1 MYPYITLILFVLGMM
16 FSMISMMKV
25 VNFAG
30 KTISHAKDG
39 WEFSIRCFPILL
51 LFGALFDIEGKESQK
66 KLFIWIGI
74 NALSFSATILI
85 GLYRENVI

>member
-1 MYPYITLILFVLGMM
+1 MYPYITLILFALGMM

-39 WEFSIRCFPILL
+39 WEFSIRCLPILL
-51 LFGALFDIEGKESQK
+51 LFGALFDIGGKESQK

-85 GLYRENVI
+85 GLCRDNVI